1 MGSLEF
7 LGRGKCGLK
16 HMLSENI
23 RVGHG
28 YYYRVVQYDLD
39 PCDDQEL
46 FQQVDAVGGAEEEE
60 KLAADSI

>member
-1 MGSLEF
+1 MV
-7 LGRGKCGLK
+7 R
-16 HMLSENI
+16 LSENI
-23 RVGHG
+23 RVGHW
-28 YYYRVVQYDLD
+28 YYCRVVQYYLD